1 MTYDALDHITKLVTS
16 CAGCEEVL
24 STYEYTYND
33 QGYIISEKAT
43 ESLAGYVYDDKHDGK
58 HEDGKHD
65 SEYPHGNKHNGK
77 HDKDGTNA
85 IRVVTTERFYE
96 YDENWQLTKCTEKE
110 ENKGT
115 NTYSYEYDSVAGVTV
130 PVAWESVAMVGTGAV
145 TVRSA
150 FGNMFKVSISKS
162 NSGNTNSLEGESET

>member
-1 MTYDALDHITKLVTS
+1 MVKTIRPNEIVTDVTYDALDHITKLVTS

-33 QGYIISEKAT
+33 QGYIVSEKAT

-65 SEYPHGNKHNGK
+65 SEYPHGNKHDGK

-85 IRVVTTERFYE
+85 IRVVTTERTYE
-96 YDENWQLTKCTEKE
+96 YDENWCKE
-110 ENKGT
+110 I
-115 NTYSYEYDSVAGVTV
+115 
-130 PVAWESVAMVGTGAV
+130 
-145 TVRSA
+145 
-150 FGNMFKVSISKS
+150 VS
-162 NSGNTNSLEGESET
+162 